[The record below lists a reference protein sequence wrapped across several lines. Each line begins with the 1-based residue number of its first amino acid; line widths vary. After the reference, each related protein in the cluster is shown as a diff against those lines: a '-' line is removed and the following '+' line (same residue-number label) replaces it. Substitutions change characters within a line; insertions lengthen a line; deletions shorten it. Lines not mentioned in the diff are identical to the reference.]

1 MGEKMEQGSKGR
13 RILEEML
20 KVRTSY
26 PADVLKSREVLARE
40 APGYLELFHKT
51 YLYLFHERTALP
63 PKIKELII
71 IAVDAAQFYERGL
84 RSHIKS
90 ALQAGAT
97 RDEIV
102 EALLASSLAAG
113 IHALSVSLPIFDE
126 VIEQWEKEQKETGKQ
141 DAP

>member
-1 MGEKMEQGSKGR
+1 
-13 RILEEML
+13 ML

-26 PADVLKSREVLARE
+26 PADVLKSREILARE
-40 APGYLELFHKT
+40 APEYLELFHKT
-51 YLYLFHERTALP
+51 FLYILHERSALT
-63 PKIKELII
+63 PKVKELII
-71 IAVDAAQFYERGL
+71 IAVDAAQFYERGI

-90 ALQAGAT
+90 ALKAGAT

-126 VIEQWEKEQKETGKQ
+126 VIEQWEKERKVTRKKKTL
-141 DAP
+141 

>member
-1 MGEKMEQGSKGR
+1 MKRSAKGK
-13 RILEEML
+13 RILGQML

-26 PADVLKSREVLARE
+26 PADVLKSREILARE
-40 APGYLELFHKT
+40 APEYLELFHKT
-51 YLYLFHERTALP
+51 FLYILHERSALT
-63 PKIKELII
+63 PKVKELII
-71 IAVDAAQFYERGL
+71 IAVDAAQFYERGI

-90 ALQAGAT
+90 ALKAGAT

-126 VIEQWEKEQKETGKQ
+126 VIEQWEKEQKVTRKKKT
-141 DAP
+141 P

>member
-1 MGEKMEQGSKGR
+1 MKRSAKGK
-13 RILEEML
+13 RILGQML

-26 PADVLKSREVLARE
+26 PADVLKSREILARE
-40 APGYLELFHKT
+40 APEYLELFHKT
-51 YLYLFHERTALP
+51 FLYILHERSALT
-63 PKIKELII
+63 PKVKELII
-71 IAVDAAQFYERGL
+71 IAVDAAQFYERGI

-90 ALQAGAT
+90 ALKAGAT

-126 VIEQWEKEQKETGKQ
+126 VIEQWEKEQKATRKKKTL
-141 DAP
+141 

>member
-1 MGEKMEQGSKGR
+1 MGRSAKGKK
-13 RILEEML
+13 ILGAML

-26 PADVLKSREVLARE
+26 PADVMKSREVLARE
-40 APGYLELFHKT
+40 APEYLELFHKT
-51 YLYLFHERTALP
+51 YLYILHERSALP
-63 PKIKELII
+63 PKVKELII

-90 ALQAGAT
+90 ALKAGAT

-126 VIEQWEKEQKETGKQ
+126 VIGQWEKEQKATRKQ
-141 DAP
+141 KKP

>member
-1 MGEKMEQGSKGR
+1 
-13 RILEEML
+13 ML

-26 PADVLKSREVLARE
+26 PADVLKSREILARE
-40 APGYLELFHKT
+40 APEYLELFHKT
-51 YLYLFHERTALP
+51 FLYILHERSALT
-63 PKIKELII
+63 PKVKELII
-71 IAVDAAQFYERGL
+71 IAVDAAQFYERGI

-90 ALQAGAT
+90 ALKAGAT

-126 VIEQWEKEQKETGKQ
+126 VIEQWEKEQKVTRKKKTL
-141 DAP
+141 

>member
-1 MGEKMEQGSKGR
+1 MKRSAKGKK
-13 RILEEML
+13 ILGQML

-26 PADVLKSREVLARE
+26 PADVLKSREILARE
-40 APGYLELFHKT
+40 APEYLELFHKT
-51 YLYLFHERTALP
+51 FLYILHERSALS
-63 PKIKELII
+63 PKVKELII
-71 IAVDAAQFYERGL
+71 IAVDAAQFYERGI

-90 ALQAGAT
+90 ALKAGAT

-126 VIEQWEKEQKETGKQ
+126 VIEQWEKEQKVTRKKKTL
-141 DAP
+141 

>member
-1 MGEKMEQGSKGR
+1 
-13 RILEEML
+13 ML

-26 PADVLKSREVLARE
+26 PADVLKSREILARE
-40 APGYLELFHKT
+40 APEYLELFHKT
-51 YLYLFHERTALP
+51 FLYILHERSALT
-63 PKIKELII
+63 PKVKELII
-71 IAVDAAQFYERGL
+71 IAVDAAQFYERGI

-90 ALQAGAT
+90 ALKAGAT

-126 VIEQWEKEQKETGKQ
+126 VIEQWEKEQKITRKKKTL
-141 DAP
+141 

>member
-1 MGEKMEQGSKGR
+1 MRRSAKGR
-13 RILEEML
+13 KILGQVL

-26 PADVLKSREVLARE
+26 PADVLKSREILARE
-40 APGYLELFHKT
+40 APEYLELFHKT
-51 YLYLFHERTALP
+51 FLYILHERSALT
-63 PKIKELII
+63 PKVKELII
-71 IAVDAAQFYERGL
+71 IAVDAAQFYERGI

-90 ALQAGAT
+90 ALKAGAT

-126 VIEQWEKEQKETGKQ
+126 VIEQWEKEQKETRKKKT
-141 DAP
+141 P

>member
-1 MGEKMEQGSKGR
+1 MRESAKGR
-13 RILEEML
+13 KILEQML

-26 PADVLKSREVLARE
+26 PGDVLKSREILARE
-40 APGYLELFHKT
+40 APEYLELFHKT
-51 YLYLFHERTALP
+51 FLYILHERSALT
-63 PKIKELII
+63 PKVKELII
-71 IAVDAAQFYERGL
+71 IAVDAAQFYERGI

-90 ALQAGAT
+90 ALKAGAT

-126 VIEQWEKEQKETGKQ
+126 VIEQWEKEQKETRKKKTL
-141 DAP
+141 

>member
-1 MGEKMEQGSKGR
+1 MKRSAKGK
-13 RILEEML
+13 RILGQML

-26 PADVLKSREVLARE
+26 PADVLKSREILARE
-40 APGYLELFHKT
+40 APEYLELFHKT
-51 YLYLFHERTALP
+51 FLYILHERSALT
-63 PKIKELII
+63 PKVKELII
-71 IAVDAAQFYERGL
+71 IAVDAAQFYERGI

-90 ALQAGAT
+90 ALKAGAT

-126 VIEQWEKEQKETGKQ
+126 VIEQWEKEQKVTRKKKTL
-141 DAP
+141 

>member
-1 MGEKMEQGSKGR
+1 
-13 RILEEML
+13 ML

-26 PADVLKSREVLARE
+26 PADVLKSREILARE
-40 APGYLELFHKT
+40 APEYLELFHKT
-51 YLYLFHERTALP
+51 FLYILHERSALT
-63 PKIKELII
+63 PKVKELII
-71 IAVDAAQFYERGL
+71 IAVDAAQFYERGI

-90 ALQAGAT
+90 ALKAGAT

-126 VIEQWEKEQKETGKQ
+126 VIEQWEKEQKATRKKKTL
-141 DAP
+141 